1 MVSTSA
7 QKTESITWK
16 IKLLYDG
23 DCPLCLREV
32 NFLRKRD
39 AGRGIVAFVNIA
51 DLNYSPAENGG
62 ISYEAAMGRIH
73 ALLPDGRILQDVAV
87 FRRVYEELGLG
98 WVYAITKWQPME
110 TIANLVYKLW
120 AALRLPLTGR
130 PNLDILK
137 AQRSEKLSEQSRCR
151 LTTPI
156 HPFK

>member
-1 MVSTSA
+1 MVSTPA

-51 DLNYSPAENGG
+51 DLDYSSAENGE

-73 ALLPDGRILQDVAV
+73 ALLPNGRILQDVAV

-110 TIANLVYKLW
+110 TIANFFYRLW
-120 AALRLPLTGR
+120 AQLRLPLTGR
-130 PNLDILK
+130 PNLETLT
-137 AQRSEKLSEQSRCR
+137 AQQQEKQLTQSRCR
-151 LTTPI
+151 LSTSSDCR
-156 HPFK
+156 